1 MRNFINI
8 NTSLFPVWKN
18 IESRTSSRLTI
29 KILAGFAIALVVLG
43 FTPWTQNI
51 ETTGAV
57 ISIEPDSRPTSI
69 ESIISGRIEKWFVRE
84 GDFVQKGDTILYI
97 SEVKAE
103 YFDPNL
109 VENTQDQIVAKE
121 QAVNGYMQKV
131 KSLDTQIDALI
142 NGQEVKLNQTRNK
155 IEQGKLKIRTDSTD
169 YMNGVRNA
177 EIVAEQFKR
186 YEDLYSQNLISKTE
200 LETRKITLQ
209 NANTKLVE
217 LQNKLQVSRNE
228 LANLYHELG
237 AIRADFN
244 DKIAKSESEKFATI
258 SALYNAEGE
267 VTKLQNQFINYDKR
281 RGLYY
286 ILAPQNGFI
295 SRTTKTGIGQ
305 TIKEGEEI
313 VKISPRE
320 FDQGIEIFVSPS
332 DISLVHKDE
341 TVSLIFDGYP
351 AFVINGWQGVSQ
363 GVYKGKILS
372 IDPAISDNGKFRVLV
387 VPQNPAEWP
396 KNLYMGG
403 GAKAIILLNDVPLA
417 YEMWRKFN
425 NFPPDYYQPAKPT
438 STKEK

>member
-29 KILAGFAIALVVLG
+29 KILAGFAITLVALG

-131 KSLDTQIDALI
+131 KSLDMQIDALI

-169 YMNGVRNA
+169 YMNGIRNA

-341 TVSLIFDGYP
+341 TVSVIFDGYP